1 MDKTGVERRL
11 LVVPKKY
18 RNDLKAFCHEGT
30 SGHLGVTKTKDI
42 FSRHF
47 FWPQCYKEIEDY
59 VRSCDRCQRVGKPFD
74 KKKAPMKIVPV
85 IQEVFSKINV
95 DACGPLPV
103 TPSGKKISVDC
114 DVPIIQIS

>member
-1 MDKTGVERRL
+1 MDKTGVERLL
-11 LVVPKKY
+11 LVVPKRY

-59 VRSCDRCQRVGKPFD
+59 VRSC
-74 KKKAPMKIVPV
+74 A
-85 IQEVFSKINV
+85 
-95 DACGPLPV
+95 
-103 TPSGKKISVDC
+103 
-114 DVPIIQIS
+114 DVNALENLLAKRRLL

>member
-1 MDKTGVERRL
+1 MDKTGVERLL

-42 FSRHF
+42 FSRHL

-85 IQEVFSKINV
+85 IQAACLFQDKCRCLWTFASHSKW
-95 DACGPLPV
+95 
-103 TPSGKKISVDC
+103 KKISVDC
-114 DVPIIQIS
+114 DVPII

>member
-1 MDKTGVERRL
+1 MDKTGVERLL

-47 FWPQCYKEIEDY
+47 FWPSVIKKSKTTFEAVTDVNALENLLTKEGSYEESSSDSRSLFQDKCRLIE
-59 VRSCDRCQRVGKPFD
+59 
-74 KKKAPMKIVPV
+74 
-85 IQEVFSKINV
+85 
-95 DACGPLPV
+95 
-103 TPSGKKISVDC
+103 
-114 DVPIIQIS
+114 